1 MCDKKDVHGKVVAK
15 VPQVKVIQPIA
26 EQAKKLRVA
35 AYARVSSD
43 STDQLNSFATQ
54 VDYYTSYIQSKDEWE
69 FAGLYADEAVSGTT
83 ADKRSDFQ
91 RLLADCRAGKID
103 RILVKSISR
112 FARNTIDCIQTVRE
126 LKQLGIAVEFEKED
140 IDTGNMGSEMLLSI
154 LGSAA
159 QEESLSISKNLKW
172 SYRRRMKSGDF
183 ITCNAPLGYFLK
195 NGTLI
200 PDPQEVPI
208 VEYIFSSYLA
218 GKNMEEI
225 SEELNAQETQFVRK
239 KATRWYRTSIRYILS
254 NEKYIGDSLLQKTY
268 TPNELPL
275 VNVRNNGQLS
285 KFYIKDSHP
294 AIIPVDIFNAVQELI
309 KKRASYH
316 RSPSVSGGFPLS
328 RIMKCGLCGST
339 FHRHLRKGIARWY
352 CYQHVKDK
360 SRCSME
366 IITENEVYQ
375 VFLKV
380 YNKLLDNK
388 GFILSI
394 MLSQLLD
401 LQSKTTFARLDIMD
415 LNQKIS
421 DLIKQNHSLARL
433 QTKGFIDSSIF
444 IERSNHNNQK
454 IEKLRWELRQL
465 QKPDEI
471 SNTID
476 STKLLLELLENAS
489 PMLEFEPAMFKSMVQ
504 RIIVHPEK
512 FCFQLVNGLI
522 LDEERCLP

>member
-1 MCDKKDVHGKVVAK
+1 M
-15 VPQVKVIQPIA
+15 PQVKVIQPIA

-43 STDQLNSFATQ
+43 SADQLNSFATQ
-54 VDYYTSYIQSKDEWE
+54 VDYYTSYIRSKEEWE
-69 FAGLYADEAVSGTT
+69 FAGIYADEAVSGTT
-83 ADKRSDFQ
+83 ADKRDDFQ

-126 LKQLGIAVEFEKED
+126 LGQLGIAVEFEKED
-140 IDTGNMGSEMLLSI
+140 IDTGKMGSEMLLSI

-195 NGTLI
+195 NGALI

-208 VEYIFSSYLA
+208 VEYIFRSYLA

-225 SEELNAQETQFVRK
+225 SEDLNAQETQFVRK

-285 KFYIKDSHP
+285 KFYVKDSHP
-294 AIIPVDIFNAVQELI
+294 AIIPVDIFNAVQDLI

-316 RSPSVSGGFPLS
+316 TVPSVSGGFPLS

-339 FHRHLRKGIARWY
+339 FHRHLKNGTARWY

-360 SRCSME
+360 SRCPME
-366 IITENEVYQ
+366 IITEKEVYQ
-375 VFLKV
+375 VFLKI

-388 GFILSI
+388 GFILNI
-394 MLSQLLD
+394 MLNQLLD
-401 LQSKTTFARLDIMD
+401 LQSKITFARADITD

-421 DLIKQNHSLARL
+421 DLIKQNHSLTRL
-433 QTKGFIDSSIF
+433 QTKGCIDSAIF
-444 IERSNHNNQK
+444 IERSNRNNQK

-465 QKPDEI
+465 QEPDKI
-471 SNTID
+471 SSAID
-476 STKLLLELLENAS
+476 STKLLLDLLEKAS
-489 PMLEFEPAMFKSMVQ
+489 PMLEFEPTMFKSMVQ
-504 RIIVHPEK
+504 KIIVYPEK
-512 FCFQLVNGLI
+512 FCFQLTNGLV
-522 LDEERCLP
+522 LNEGRCLP